1 MFLLSH
7 LKGFEGTPA
16 RSHLFEMNNEVQI
29 VVVHDQN
36 YILN

>member
-1 MFLLSH
+1 MFLLLH
-7 LKGFEGTPA
+7 LKGFEGTLV

-29 VVVHDQN
+29 VVVYNQN